1 MADYSYDIA
10 VVGGGILGVAT
21 AMELVHRHPR
31 LSVGVLEKE
40 ERLAAHQ
47 TGHNSGVIH
56 SGIYYKPG
64 SLKAQNCVTGSKS
77 LMEFCD
83 ETGVAYELCGK
94 VIVATR
100 EDELGRLDDLH
111 ERGVANG
118 VPGLEM
124 IGPERLRELE
134 PHSAG
139 IRALW
144 SPNTGIVDY
153 TEVTEAYSRRF
164 QENGGDVVMGAKVK
178 GVSQDADGITVETT
192 RGDVSARY
200 LVNCAGLYAHNI
212 AHMMGAP
219 YDLRIIP
226 FRGEYFTLT
235 PEGASLVRGLIYP
248 VPDPRF
254 PFLGVHF
261 TKGIHGSVEAGPN
274 AVLAFA
280 QEGYTKFKVNIGETL
295 ATLGFPGFLGHGGP
309 LLEDGVSRVLPL
321 VQQGRLHTIAAAAG
335 AGGGAAAPRRG
346 RRRRSGAGGRAHRS
360 AGGRLPHHRDGQR
373 HPRPQR
379 AIAGRDGVAEHKQGH
394 RGHGGRG
401 VRAAGV
407 GGAIAAS
414 YREGAQRRKQRWL
427 RRQSRQT

>member
-1 MADYSYDIA
+1 MADFSYDVA

-21 AMELVHRHPR
+21 AMELVHRHPG

-100 EDELGRLDDLH
+100 EDELGRLDDLY

-124 IGPERLRELE
+124 IGPERLREIE

-178 GVSQDADGITVETT
+178 GVSQDADGITVETS
-192 RGDVSARY
+192 RGDVRARY
-200 LVNCAGLYAHNI
+200 LVNCAGLYAHNV

-248 VPDPRF
+248 VPDPTVPVPGRALHQGHPRQRGGGAERGF
-254 PFLGVHF
+254 GLCAGGVHQVQ
-261 TKGIHGSVEAGPN
+261 GERRRDAGDAGVPR
-274 AVLAFA
+274 LL
-280 QEGYTKFKVNIGETL
+280 GY
-295 ATLGFPGFLGHGGP
+295 GGP
-309 LLEDGVSRVLPL
+309 VLEDGVSGVLPL
-321 VQQGRLHTIAAAAG
+321 VQ
-335 AGGGAAAPRRG
+335 
-346 RRRRSGAGGRAHRS
+346 
-360 AGGRLPHHRDGQR
+360 
-373 HPRPQR
+373 
-379 AIAGRDGVAEHKQGH
+379 
-394 RGHGGRG
+394 
-401 VRAAGV
+401 
-407 GGAIAAS
+407 
-414 YREGAQRRKQRWL
+414 
-427 RRQSRQT
+427 

>member
-1 MADYSYDIA
+1 MADFSYDVA

-21 AMELVHRHPR
+21 AMELVHRHPG

-100 EDELGRLDDLH
+100 EDELGRLDDLY

-164 QENGGDVVMGAKVK
+164 QENGGDVLMGAKVK
-178 GVSQDADGITVETT
+178 GVSQDADGITVETS
-192 RGDVSARY
+192 RGDVRARY
-200 LVNCAGLYAHNI
+200 LVNCAGLYAHNV

-280 QEGYTKFKVNIGETL
+280 QEGYTKFKVNVGETL
-295 ATLGFPGFLGHGGP
+295 ATLGFPGFWGMAGRYW
-309 LLEDGVSRVLPL
+309 EDGFSGVLPL
-321 VQQGRLHTIAAAAG
+321 VQQGRVHAVAAAAG
-335 AGGGAAAPRRG
+335 AGGGATAPGRGRG
-346 RRRRSGAGGRAHRS
+346 RRACAGRRADGG
-360 AGGRLPHHRDGQR
+360 AGGRLPHHGDGERDTR
-373 HPRPQR
+373 SER
-379 AIAGRDGVAEHKQGH
+379 AIAGRDGVAVDQQGH
-394 RGHGGRG
+394 RGHG
-401 VRAAGV
+401 
-407 GGAIAAS
+407 
-414 YREGAQRRKQRWL
+414 
-427 RRQSRQT
+427 